1 MTNEPKKALGFVT
14 IQIVQKDLL
23 RLAAQ
28 EQTFRELFGSENSEK
43 ILNAAAPNT
52 FAIIQDVL
60 RQEITLGITRTLID
74 PAIPSNYK
82 NLGLETIVQR
92 MPGDNQDLIDR
103 IVQLRQKYEPI
114 NDIRRKLRAHRDEK
128 TAYDI
133 EYRQNV
139 ESWSINDELIFEA
152 INDMKDVM
160 NEITKRIYN
169 STFDGNFVGLD
180 AEKLLKTLASAV

>member
-1 MTNEPKKALGFVT
+1 MPLGIVT

-23 RLAAQ
+23 RLSAQ
-28 EQTFRELFGSENSEK
+28 EQTFRELFGSKNSEK
-43 ILNAAAPNT
+43 ILNSTAPNT

-74 PAIPSNYK
+74 PAVQGNFQ
-82 NLGLETIVQR
+82 NLGLETIVRR
-92 MPGDNQDLIDR
+92 MPPGNDDLIDR
-103 IVQLRQKYEPI
+103 IVQLRKKYEPI

-139 ESWSINDELIFEA
+139 EGWSIDDDLIFEA
-152 INDMKDVM
+152 INDMKEVM
-160 NEITKRIYN
+160 NEITKRVYN
-169 STFDGNFVGLD
+169 SSFEGNFVGLD
-180 AEKLLKTLASAV
+180 AKKLLETLKSTV